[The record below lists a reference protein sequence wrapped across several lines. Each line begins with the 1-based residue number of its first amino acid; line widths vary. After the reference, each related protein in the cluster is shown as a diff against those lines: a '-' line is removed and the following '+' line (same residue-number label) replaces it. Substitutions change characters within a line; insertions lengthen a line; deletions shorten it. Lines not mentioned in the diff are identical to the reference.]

1 MPTTPVVLGPRDEF
15 IENNLGLVHSCAAR
29 FRGRGVEYDD
39 LFSAGCMGLVKAYD
53 GFDGTRGLRF
63 STYAVPVI
71 LGEIKKLFRDGGT
84 VKVSRS
90 LKELSLKIG
99 MERERWIKQT
109 GQEPTVSQLAQRLG
123 ISPEQAAEAMNAALP
138 ALSLTPAGDE
148 DGAREFDIPEESC
161 EETVSDLLS
170 LKSVLGTL
178 APEDRTLIYLRFFQN
193 KTQSETAKVLHTT
206 QVQISRRE
214 RKLLAAMRRELVPE

>member
-1 MPTTPVVLGPRDEF
+1 MPPTPVVRGPRGEF
-15 IENNLGLVHSCAAR
+15 IEKNLGLVHSCAGR
-29 FRGRGVEYDD
+29 FKGRGIEYDD

-53 GFDGTRGLRF
+53 GFDGSRGLCF

-90 LKELSLKIG
+90 LKEL
-99 MERERWIKQT
+99 
-109 GQEPTVSQLAQRLG
+109 
-123 ISPEQAAEAMNAALP
+123 
-138 ALSLTPAGDE
+138 
-148 DGAREFDIPEESC
+148 IPEESC

-178 APEDRTLIYLRFFQN
+178 TKEERTLIYLRFFKN
-193 KTQSETAKVLHTT
+193 KTQSETARVLHTT
-206 QVQISRRE
+206 QVQISRKE
-214 RKLLAAMRRELVPE
+214 RKILAAMREQLTD